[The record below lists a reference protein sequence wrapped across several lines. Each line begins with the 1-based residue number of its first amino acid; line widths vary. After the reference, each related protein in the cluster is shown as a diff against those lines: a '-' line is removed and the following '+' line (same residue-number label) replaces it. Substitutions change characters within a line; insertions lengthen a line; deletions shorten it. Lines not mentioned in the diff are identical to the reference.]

1 MSFLAYL
8 IKRRYPSIKEFAAE
22 CSVTRCTMYH
32 YITGFR
38 FPNTDNFMTIA
49 EKLNITAEELYK
61 NWYKEVNEYD

>member
-1 MSFLAYL
+1 MLFIEYL
-8 IKRRYPSIKEFAAE
+8 IKSRNLSVKEFAAE
-22 CSVTRCTMYH
+22 CGVTRCTMYH

-61 NWYKEVNEYD
+61 NWYREVKE